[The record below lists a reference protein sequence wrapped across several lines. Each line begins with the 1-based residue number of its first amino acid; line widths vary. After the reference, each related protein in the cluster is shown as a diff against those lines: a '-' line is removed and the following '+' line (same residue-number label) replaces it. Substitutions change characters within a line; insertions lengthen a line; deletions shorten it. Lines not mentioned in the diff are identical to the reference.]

1 MSLRV
6 LTSLC
11 LTSQA
16 YPHIWLPLRAP
27 WGVDPSFPLAHPPP
41 SLLLSLLSPAFTLD
55 WEAGRGLG
63 LESPG
68 LPPRPPSPGQAPRPV
83 LHLLSPFL
91 SLPIRAQWRPE
102 ESEDYVSNRCASE
115 QGSRDK
121 AWVRPGS
128 RTLPLPA
135 FPPSLRH

>member
-1 MSLRV
+1 MGVPLCPHFFLPDLSGLPPHLAASPSEHLGV
-6 LTSLC
+6 LT
-11 LTSQA
+11 
-16 YPHIWLPLRAP
+16 
-27 WGVDPSFPLAHPPP
+27 PSFPLAHPHPY
-41 SLLLSLLSPAFTLD
+41 LLSLLSPAFTLD

-68 LPPRPPSPGQAPRPV
+68 LPPRPPFPGQAPHPV

-115 QGSRDK
+115 RAGKQGQ
-121 AWVRPGS
+121 G
-128 RTLPLPA
+128 LG
-135 FPPSLRH
+135 